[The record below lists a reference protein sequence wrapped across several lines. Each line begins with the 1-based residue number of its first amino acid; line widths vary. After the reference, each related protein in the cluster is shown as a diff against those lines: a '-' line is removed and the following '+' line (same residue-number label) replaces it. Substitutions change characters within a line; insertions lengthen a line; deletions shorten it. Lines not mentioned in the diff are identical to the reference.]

1 MAILKEFLIFL
12 YLILQYGYILLVR
25 KRLKAI
31 FPFPKVHKTNWVKFC
46 DIHKVVI
53 INKKI

>member
-1 MAILKEFLIFL
+1 VAILKEFLIFL